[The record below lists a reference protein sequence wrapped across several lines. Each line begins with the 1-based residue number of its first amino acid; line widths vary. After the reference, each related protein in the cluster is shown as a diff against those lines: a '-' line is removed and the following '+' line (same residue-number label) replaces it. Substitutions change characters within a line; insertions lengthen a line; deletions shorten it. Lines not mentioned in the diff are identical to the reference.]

1 MGSILRRSA
10 VSFDAA
16 PAKTE
21 ERDNW
26 SVVLEYEDEG
36 AGPYVVDLS
45 HRSRWDLQDAEI
57 GGVQTMGI
65 RVPDKPGQCVFE
77 NGFLINRMNRTQA
90 SVWHLSGETPAL
102 PDDPAFTDIT
112 DSTAFL
118 AVFGQD
124 LFAILEKLSALD
136 FLDSSRQTPFLL
148 QGPFSHLPC
157 QIVTLDKTPGRSGIL
172 MTCSRGYARDMVG
185 AILEAGVEFK
195 LRPAGEQAF
204 SSWLN
209 EVIS

>member
-65 RVPDKPGQCVFE
+65 RVLDKPGQCVFE
-77 NGFLINRMNRTQA
+77 NGFLISRMNRTQA
-90 SVWHLSGETPAL
+90 SVWHLSGETPVL

-112 DSTAFL
+112 DSTVFL

-157 QIVTLDKTPGRSGIL
+157 QIATLDKTPGRSGIL

-185 AILEAGVEFK
+185 AILEAGMEFK